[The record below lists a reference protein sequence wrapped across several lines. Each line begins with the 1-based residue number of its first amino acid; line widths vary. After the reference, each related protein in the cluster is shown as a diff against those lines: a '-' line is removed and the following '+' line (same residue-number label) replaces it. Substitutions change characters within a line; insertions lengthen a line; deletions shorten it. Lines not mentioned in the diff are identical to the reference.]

1 MAIRRYRHFWT
12 ARLHGA
18 AVDEINPRTANNPPT
33 VTPGSYQ
40 HDIAAGQFGTDAD
53 LSSII
58 KNYEPPRFM
67 REVREIATG
76 KVVNE
81 RILGRMD
88 APATNFSIT
97 LPSEFERMYGYNA
110 DYNFIIEEELHDN
123 EGGIPMLLRDDVTG
137 TLFDRESSVY
147 EHGSADRDWTIR
159 FILKKFKRTL
169 EYPGNSNSQSRFGI
183 TSATN
188 FPMATMD
195 SINLIDA
202 DMTTPN
208 PTVNFHANLDMFGR
222 NRAIPPTP

>member
-12 ARLHGA
+12 ASLFNAAIPELH
-18 AVDEINPRTANNPPT
+18 PRGTATDDP
-33 VTPGSYQ
+33 VMITPGSYQ
-40 HDIAAGQFGTDAD
+40 HDLAHGTHATAD
-53 LSSII
+53 LSSIL

-67 REVREIATG
+67 REVREVATG

-81 RILGRMD
+81 RILGRLD

-110 DYNFIIEEELHDN
+110 DYNFIIVEELHDN
-123 EGGIPMLLRDDVTG
+123 QGGIPMNLRDNVIG
-137 TLFDRESSVY
+137 TMFDRESSMY

-159 FILKKFKRTL
+159 FILKKFTRTL
-169 EYPGNSNSQSRFGI
+169 DYPRVGVHEVTAIRGLTAPDTQ
-183 TSATN
+183 
-188 FPMATMD
+188 

-208 PTVNFHANLDMFGR
+208 PTITFHKNLDMFGR
-222 NRAIPPTP
+222 NRAIP